1 VVCIEEHK
9 TSIITRTRPTSIA
22 SRPRRRRR
30 AIDARDAR
38 ERARM
43 RRAMRAMARVMT
55 MDVVCSSR
63 GVTRAGD
70 AVRVD
75 ARAYASGG
83 KKAASK
89 SRANQG
95 KRAKGK
101 GPVAVAISANA
112 ESTTKTNKETYLS
125 AIAPAARV
133 WEEEAPLSAEEL
145 EAYAEKAKAYSR
157 EKMRADRAFQKD
169 INEKI
174 RIKKAAIMALPEG
187 AVRDAA
193 LVQDD
198 DLFPLKRKLPSY
210 TPAIPGYYEEKQRL
224 AEEAVGGGA
233 AFKR

>member
-1 VVCIEEHK
+1 
-9 TSIITRTRPTSIA
+9 
-22 SRPRRRRR
+22 
-30 AIDARDAR
+30 
-38 ERARM
+38 M
-43 RRAMRAMARVMT
+43 
-55 MDVVCSSR
+55 
-63 GVTRAGD
+63 
-70 AVRVD
+70 
-75 ARAYASGG
+75 
-83 KKAASK
+83 
-89 SRANQG
+89 
-95 KRAKGK
+95 
-101 GPVAVAISANA
+101 AVAISANA
-112 ESTTKTNKETYLS
+112 ESTTKANKETYLS

>member
-1 VVCIEEHK
+1 
-9 TSIITRTRPTSIA
+9 
-22 SRPRRRRR
+22 
-30 AIDARDAR
+30 
-38 ERARM
+38 
-43 RRAMRAMARVMT
+43 
-55 MDVVCSSR
+55 
-63 GVTRAGD
+63 
-70 AVRVD
+70 
-75 ARAYASGG
+75 
-83 KKAASK
+83 
-89 SRANQG
+89 
-95 KRAKGK
+95 
-101 GPVAVAISANA
+101 VAVAISANA